1 MRSIDNPA
9 ELYDGFT
16 DSEKWNFLSGG
27 IQVQNLDDVDVST
40 MLSEG
45 PFSIPANG
53 SVVVAFAVI
62 GASSIAE
69 LQTNADNAQDFWN
82 NPPSGIETPLSSVT
96 EGFELFQNYPNP
108 FNPETNI
115 GFRIPQRGSEG
126 AGGSDFGFTEL
137 KIYDLLG
144 REVKTLLNQELLPGR
159 YDVQW
164 DGTNETGAAVSSG
177 VYIYRLQTGN
187 VVLSRKMLLL
197 R

>member
-27 IQVQNLDDVDVST
+27 IQVQTLDDVDVST

-62 GASSIAE
+62 GAGSIAE
-69 LQTNADNAQDFWN
+69 LQTGADNAQDFWD
-82 NPPSGIETPLSSVT
+82 NPPTGIETPFSSVT
-96 EGFELFQNYPNP
+96 EGFELYQNYPNP
-108 FNPETNI
+108 FNPVTNI
-115 GFRIPQRGSEG
+115 GFRI
-126 AGGSDFGFTEL
+126 ADLGFTEL
-137 KIYDLLG
+137 KIYDVLG
-144 REVKTLLNQELLPGR
+144 REVKTLVNRELLPGK

-164 DGTNETGAAVSSG
+164 DGTSNAGAAVSSG
-177 VYIYRLQTGN
+177 VYIYRLQAGN
-187 VVLSRKMLLL
+187 TVLSRKMLLM